1 MTAEPRAGESA
12 DEDLRRIWEA
22 HVSPGADDTGFL
34 DRGGHSLA
42 AVRVAAAVEERFGV
56 ALPLAGLM
64 RDNLSLVRLRE
75 HVAGAGVERPAE
87 AGSGPGR
94 GRPAC
99 RVQPLTSAQRA
110 VWTDEQLKDG
120 SGSYAVVGA
129 LRVEAAL
136 DRDRLTAAV
145 RRVFARHEALTAVL
159 APRPG
164 HGGVPDAQM
173 LAQQP
178 TRPMRHRQ
186 RVRRRLQCRGDDRGV
201 INGLRPARARLVLQ
215 PRHPQLGEPVAPLDH
230 RRARDTHLTRGARG
244 ALAVR
249 DRQHDPGPLHMTRP
263 DRPRPGP
270 PVQDDPVLVTD
281 HQRLCRHASFS
292 GTLTCKSTNDAR
304 H

>member
-145 RRVFARHEALTAVL
+145 RRVFARHEALTARREQFASGPALVMARTGGGGRATADGPVL
-159 APRPG
+159 LEPREHQARNAFG
-164 HGGVPDAQM
+164 FRNIDN
-173 LAQQP
+173 
-178 TRPMRHRQ
+178 HRR
-186 RVRRRLQCRGDDRGV
+186 RVRWACTRQ
-201 INGLRPARARLVLQ
+201 
-215 PRHPQLGEPVAPLDH
+215 H
-230 RRARDTHLTRGARG
+230 RRASA
-244 ALAVR
+244 ALSEVPGQVR
-249 DRQHDPGPLHMTRP
+249 
-263 DRPRPGP
+263 
-270 PVQDDPVLVTD
+270 
-281 HQRLCRHASFS
+281 
-292 GTLTCKSTNDAR
+292 
-304 H
+304 